1 MGKNWRR
8 PEPGRGGKAE
18 HYNSFRPHSLMRWT
32 DGRSHGSAQDLLT
45 ATPVSRGKLLQ
56 PAQGK
61 PRMKKTVIVTGASS
75 GIGAAIATLF
85 AENDYQVLAAGRNVS
100 ALDEIAAGRDA
111 VVPWTGD
118 LAEPGSCEQLVEDCI
133 ERCGR
138 LDVLVNNAG
147 IYIRGDA
154 TETRAEDWRRTLAV
168 NLDAPFFLSKAALP
182 HLRETRGA
190 IINIASDWGLQGGRR
205 AAAYCASK
213 GGLVLLTRGMALD
226 HAAEGVRINAVCP
239 GDVDTPML
247 VAEAVHD
254 GLTHQQALETYGR
267 ASPTGRVTRADEV
280 AALVLFLASDQAAN
294 ITGAAIPV
302 DGGNTA

>member
-1 MGKNWRR
+1 
-8 PEPGRGGKAE
+8 
-18 HYNSFRPHSLMRWT
+18 
-32 DGRSHGSAQDLLT
+32 
-45 ATPVSRGKLLQ
+45 
-56 PAQGK
+56 
-61 PRMKKTVIVTGASS
+61 MKKVVIVTGASS
-75 GIGAAIATLF
+75 GIGAAIAALF
-85 AENDYQVLAAGRNVS
+85 AGNEFQVLAAGRNVA
-100 ALDEIAAGRDA
+100 ALDEMAAARES
-111 VVPWTGD
+111 VVPWIGD
-118 LAEPGSCEQLVEDCI
+118 LADQGACEKLVADCI
-133 ERCGR
+133 EHFGR

-154 TETRAEDWRRTLAV
+154 SETRAEDWRRTLAV

-182 HLRETRGA
+182 QLRKTRGS

-226 HAAEGVRINAVCP
+226 HADEGVRINAVCP

-247 VAEAVHD
+247 LAEAVHD
-254 GLTHQQALETYGR
+254 GLTHQQALENYGR

-280 AALVLFLASDQAAN
+280 AALVLYLASDQAAN
-294 ITGAAIPV
+294 ITGAAIPI